1 MTQDNKYNGWTN
13 YATWR
18 VALEIFDPFDMS
30 DYYQTYMLKTYEFG
44 QFLKEYA
51 DDILSEDQKGL
62 DNECLAL
69 SYARAFMDEVNWYE
83 IADHIIQDYEY
94 ELKAS
99 DENTREDYDETV

>member
-1 MTQDNKYNGWTN
+1 MTQENKYNGWTN

-51 DDILSEDQKGL
+51 DDIVFMNIPPNNNS
-62 DNECLAL
+62 LAID
-69 SYARAFMDEVNWYE
+69 YAGAFLQEVNWYE